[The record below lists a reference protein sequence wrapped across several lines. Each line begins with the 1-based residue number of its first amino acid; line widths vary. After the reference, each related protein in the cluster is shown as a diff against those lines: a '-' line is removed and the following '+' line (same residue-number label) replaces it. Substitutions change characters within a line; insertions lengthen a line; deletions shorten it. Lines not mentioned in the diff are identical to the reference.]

1 MLGASARRARL
12 VACTSAPV
20 GKLKANRSVV
30 GEESAAAT
38 SVSATNLS
46 LEKSTAASANVMT
59 SPVPDTKASSAQ
71 VGTSFTVFFMSGL
84 RSWSDGL
91 NKNTHIMHTIWQNV
105 NKPVEIF
112 GLDGQMNYHHLM
124 YQTG

>member
-1 MLGASARRARL
+1 MPGASARRARL

-38 SVSATNLS
+38 SVSVMNRS

-71 VGTSFTVFFMSGL
+71 VGASFAVFLLISLSYGL
-84 RSWSDGL
+84 
-91 NKNTHIMHTIWQNV
+91 
-105 NKPVEIF
+105 EF
-112 GLDGQMNYHHLM
+112 
-124 YQTG
+124 